1 MRVAHLRSFYAA
13 ARYGGFTAGAR
24 QLHVSQPTVT
34 TQVRALEAGYGVE
47 LFHRHGHRL
56 VLSDVGQQLFGIAQR
71 IFGLEED
78 AVHLLADSGTLRT
91 GKLRV
96 GAVGPYHV
104 MEMIA
109 AFRQKYPGVEVTIRI
124 GNSEETVR
132 GLLEL
137 QTDVAVLAQYAR
149 DARLH
154 FVPYRSHPLLVF
166 VPKRH
171 RYARRASIAIEQL
184 AGEPLVMRESGST
197 TRKVFDDAL
206 RKAGVVPR
214 SGARGSYPRPR
225 HRRGVG
231 VRIRPRPAAARADD
245 RQRRCAH
252 GYARGDAAGAPQR
265 TRGIGVPRRGRRS
278 FAGRGDHAHGGACD
292 DAAHAQPRL
301 TPARV
306 RRQCSLT
313 RGSVRSRRNR
323 PALPSATRV
332 QPCNAARCSV

>member
-47 LFHRHGHRL
+47 LFHRNGHRL

-171 RYARRASIAIEQL
+171 RYARRASNAIEQL

-214 SGARGSYPRPR
+214 IVLEIGSREAVREAVIRGLGIAAVSAFEFVPDPRLHALTIANADVRTFTHVVTLQERRNARVASAFLDVVDGLL
-225 HRRGVG
+225 
-231 VRIRPRPAAARADD
+231 PAAAATRT
-245 RQRRCAH
+245 
-252 GYARGDAAGAPQR
+252 AAPATTRR
-265 TRGIGVPRRGRRS
+265 TR
-278 FAGRGDHAHGGACD
+278 
-292 DAAHAQPRL
+292 
-301 TPARV
+301 
-306 RRQCSLT
+306 
-313 RGSVRSRRNR
+313 SR
-323 PALPSATRV
+323 A
-332 QPCNAARCSV
+332 

>member
-214 SGARGSYPRPR
+214 IVLEIGSREAVREAVIRGLGIAAVSAFEFVPDPRLHALTIANADVRTATHVVTLQERRNARVVSAFLDVVDGLL
-225 HRRGVG
+225 
-231 VRIRPRPAAARADD
+231 PAAATTRT
-245 RQRRCAH
+245 
-252 GYARGDAAGAPQR
+252 AAPATTRR
-265 TRGIGVPRRGRRS
+265 TR
-278 FAGRGDHAHGGACD
+278 
-292 DAAHAQPRL
+292 
-301 TPARV
+301 
-306 RRQCSLT
+306 
-313 RGSVRSRRNR
+313 SR
-323 PALPSATRV
+323 A
-332 QPCNAARCSV
+332 